1 VPNYI
6 HPATPELAYKVA
18 EQLTDADYREVYE
31 GHGKDPKIW
40 IPIWS
45 LNSDS
50 YYFTDKKGNLAG
62 MAGVEDGGAI
72 WMLCTEV
79 IYRNKIMFVR
89 EAKKFID
96 SRKEKYLYNI
106 VDKRNTVHLDLLRW
120 LGFKFIREIT
130 YGPNNLSF
138 IEFIRPCAHP
148 LQSESPQQLPES

>member
-1 VPNYI
+1 MSMVIMRLFYLI
-6 HPATPELAYKVA
+6 
-18 EQLTDADYREVYE
+18 
-31 GHGKDPKIW
+31 
-40 IPIWS
+40 
-45 LNSDS
+45 
-50 YYFTDKKGNLAG
+50 YFAG
-62 MAGVEDGGAI
+62 MLLLMYHWFSLLI
-72 WMLCTEV
+72 F
-79 IYRNKIMFVR
+79 NKEARSNKVMFIR